1 MHRIEG
7 SISDLVKTLAL
18 PCKKMKRTLFYWV
31 RVRFLQREGEHGRIG
46 RKEGKAQ

>member
-18 PCKKMKRTLFYWV
+18 PCKKMKRTQTLF
-31 RVRFLQREGEHGRIG
+31 EGEGLCISFAARDS
-46 RKEGKAQ
+46 

>member
-18 PCKKMKRTLFYWV
+18 PCKKMKRTPTSRRPGV
-31 RVRFLQREGEHGRIG
+31 DV
-46 RKEGKAQ
+46 